1 MNARVSLHLLLAL
14 EVRSTACADEVII
27 HATSRVCLGSC
38 VDEVIIHATARV
50 CIALRY
56 ILDGCMINGVSVLCV
71 RLLANP
77 RILRFCYT
85 AIEKIVIPESAYHER
100 STSAKW

>member
-1 MNARVSLHLLLAL
+1 MVASGSIARHLHLYLGLLSAIMMVH
-14 EVRSTACADEVII
+14 EQPMI
-27 HATSRVCLGSC
+27 HW
-38 VDEVIIHATARV
+38 TARV

-56 ILDGCMINGVSVLCV
+56 RLDRCCTNGCMINGVSVLCV

-85 AIEKIVIPESAYHER
+85 ATEKTVTIENITYQSLENTGKCIP
-100 STSAKW
+100 

>member
-1 MNARVSLHLLLAL
+1 MVAAGSIARHLHLYLGLLSAIMMVH
-14 EVRSTACADEVII
+14 EQPMI
-27 HATSRVCLGSC
+27 HW
-38 VDEVIIHATARV
+38 TARV

-85 AIEKIVIPESAYHER
+85 ATEKTVTIENITYQSLENTGKCIP
-100 STSAKW
+100 

>member
-1 MNARVSLHLLLAL
+1 MMVH
-14 EVRSTACADEVII
+14 EQPMI
-27 HATSRVCLGSC
+27 HS
-38 VDEVIIHATARV
+38 TARV

-85 AIEKIVIPESAYHER
+85 ATEKTVTIENITYQSLENTGKCIP
-100 STSAKW
+100 